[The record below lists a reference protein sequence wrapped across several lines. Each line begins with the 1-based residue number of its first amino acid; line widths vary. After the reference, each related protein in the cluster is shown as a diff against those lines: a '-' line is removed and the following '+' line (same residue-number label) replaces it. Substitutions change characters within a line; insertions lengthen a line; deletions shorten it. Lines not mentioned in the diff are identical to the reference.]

1 MLEQG
6 KFIKLGIVKRSTFG
20 LFLGDEDG
28 EEVLLPNKYCTDSM
42 KPGLDVEVFIYR
54 DSEDRKVATTL
65 TPKILFHEFAL
76 LKVTA
81 VAQVGAFMDWGLEKD
96 LMVPFREQPQNME
109 ESRWYIVYLDLD
121 EKSDRL
127 FASNRVERHL
137 QNDKLSVA
145 EGDEVSLLV
154 WQKTDLGYTVII
166 NHAHK
171 GLVFEN
177 EIFQDLNV
185 GEKLKGYVK
194 KVRDDNKID
203 ISLQAIGYLKFND
216 TNSELIFSALLE
228 NQGFL
233 PLTDKS
239 SPEAIYAQFGISK
252 KAFKK
257 SIGALYKQKKI
268 LIETSGIRCAN
279 FTIPR

>member
-1 MLEQG
+1 MIEQG

-20 LFLGDEDG
+20 LFLGDKDG

-65 TPKILFHEFAL
+65 TPKILFNEFAL

-81 VAQVGAFMDWGLEKD
+81 VAKVGAFMDWGLEKD
-96 LMVPFREQPQNME
+96 LMVPFREQPQDME
-109 ESRWYIVYLDLD
+109 EGRWYIVYLDLD

-145 EGDEVSLLV
+145 EGDEVSLVV

-166 NHAHK
+166 NHTHK

-203 ISLQAIGYLKFND
+203 ISLQPIGYLKFND
-216 TNSELIFSALLE
+216 ANSELIFSALKE

-239 SPEAIYAQFGISK
+239 SPEAIYSQFGISK

-268 LIETSGIRCAN
+268 LIETSGIRLLEE
-279 FTIPR
+279 

>member
-1 MLEQG
+1 MIEQG
-6 KFIKLGIVKRSTFG
+6 RFIRLNIVKRSTFG
-20 LFLGDEDG
+20 LFLGDEAG

-42 KPGLDVEVFIYR
+42 KPGLEVDVFIYR

-81 VAQVGAFMDWGLEKD
+81 VAKVGAFMDWGLEKD
-96 LMVPFREQPQNME
+96 LMVPFREQPQNMVE
-109 ESRWYIVYLDLD
+109 GRWYIVYLDLD

-127 FASNRVERHL
+127 YASNRVERYL
-137 QNDKLSVA
+137 QNDNLTVS
-145 EGDEVSLLV
+145 EGDEVSLVV
-154 WQKTDLGYTVII
+154 WQKTDLGYTVIVDHI
-166 NHAHK
+166 HK

-194 KVRDDNKID
+194 KVREDNKID

-216 TNSELIFSALLE
+216 ANSQVIFSALVE

-239 SPEAIYAQFGISK
+239 SPEAIYSQFGISK

-268 LIETSGIRCAN
+268 LIETSGIRLLEEKA
-279 FTIPR
+279 P

>member
-1 MLEQG
+1 MIEQG
-6 KFIKLGIVKRSTFG
+6 KFTRLSIVKRSTFG

-28 EEVLLPNKYCTDSM
+28 EEILLPNKYCTDSM

-65 TPKILFHEFAL
+65 TPKIRFNEFAL

-81 VAQVGAFMDWGLEKD
+81 LAKVGAFMDWGLEKD

-109 ESRWYIVYLDLD
+109 EGRWYIVYLDLD

-177 EIFQDLNV
+177 EIFQDLHV

-216 TNSELIFSALLE
+216 ANSELIFNALKE

-239 SPEAIYAQFGISK
+239 SPEAIYSQFGISK

-257 SIGALYKQKKI
+257 SIGALYKLKKI
-268 LIETSGIRCAN
+268 LIETSGIRLLEE
-279 FTIPR
+279 

>member
-1 MLEQG
+1 MIEQG
-6 KFIKLGIVKRSTFG
+6 KFISLRIVKRSTFG
-20 LFLGDEDG
+20 LFLGDDAG

-42 KPGLDVEVFIYR
+42 KPGLDVDVFIYR

-65 TPKILFHEFAL
+65 RPKILFHEFSL

-81 VAQVGAFMDWGLEKD
+81 LAKVGAFMDWGLEKD
-96 LMVPFREQPQNME
+96 LMVPFREQPQNMVE
-109 ESRWYIVYLDLD
+109 GRWYIVYLDLD
-121 EKSDRL
+121 EKTDRL
-127 FASNRVERHL
+127 FASNRIERHL
-137 QNDKLSVA
+137 QNDKLSVV

-194 KVRDDNKID
+194 KVREDNKID

-216 TNSELIFSALLE
+216 KNSELIYMALQE

-239 SPEAIYAQFGISK
+239 SPEDIYAQFGMSK

-257 SIGALYKQKKI
+257 SIGALYKQKRI
-268 LIETSGIRCAN
+268 LLEAGGIRS
-279 FTIPR
+279 TP

>member
-1 MLEQG
+1 MIEQG
-6 KFIKLGIVKRSTFG
+6 KFTRLSIVKRSTFG

-28 EEVLLPNKYCTDSM
+28 EEILLPNKYCTDSM

-109 ESRWYIVYLDLD
+109 EGRWYIVYLDLD

-216 TNSELIFSALLE
+216 ANSELIFNALKE

-239 SPEAIYAQFGISK
+239 SPEAIYSQFGISK

-257 SIGALYKQKKI
+257 SIGALYKLKKI
-268 LIETSGIRCAN
+268 LIETSGIRLLEE
-279 FTIPR
+279 

>member
-1 MLEQG
+1 MIEQG
-6 KFIKLGIVKRSTFG
+6 KFARLNIVKRSTFG
-20 LFLGDEDG
+20 LFLGDEAG

-42 KPGLDVEVFIYR
+42 KPGLEVDVFIYR

-81 VAQVGAFMDWGLEKD
+81 IAKVGAFMDWGLEKE

-109 ESRWYIVYLDLD
+109 EGRWYIVYLDLD

-127 FASNRVERHL
+127 FASNRVERYL
-137 QNDKLSVA
+137 QNDKLSVV
-145 EGDEVSLLV
+145 EGEEVSLVV
-154 WQKTDLGYTVII
+154 WQKTDLGYTVIV

-194 KVRDDNKID
+194 KVREDNKID

-216 TNSELIFSALLE
+216 VNSQVIFSALLE

-239 SPEAIYAQFGISK
+239 SPEAIYSQFGISK

-268 LIETSGIRCAN
+268 LIEASGIRLLKE
-279 FTIPR
+279 

>member
-1 MLEQG
+1 MIEQG
-6 KFIKLGIVKRSTFG
+6 KFTRLSIVKRSTFG

-28 EEVLLPNKYCTDSM
+28 EEILLPNKYCTDSM

-109 ESRWYIVYLDLD
+109 EGRWYIVYLDLD

-203 ISLQAIGYLKFND
+203 ISLQAIGCLKFND
-216 TNSELIFSALLE
+216 TNSELIFSALKE

-257 SIGALYKQKKI
+257 SVGALYKQKKVEI
-268 LIETSGIRCAN
+268 QSDGIKLI
-279 FTIPR
+279 

>member
-1 MLEQG
+1 MIEQG
-6 KFIKLGIVKRSTFG
+6 KFIRLNIVKRSTFG
-20 LFLGDEDG
+20 LFLGDEAG
-28 EEVLLPNKYCTDSM
+28 EELLLPNKYCTDSM
-42 KPGLDVEVFIYR
+42 KPGLEVDVFIYR

-65 TPKILFHEFAL
+65 TPKIRFHEFAL

-81 VAQVGAFMDWGLEKD
+81 VAKVGAFMDWGLEKD

-109 ESRWYIVYLDLD
+109 DGRWYIVYLDLD

-127 FASNRVERHL
+127 FASNRVERYL
-137 QNDKLSVA
+137 QNDKLSVV
-145 EGDEVSLLV
+145 EGEEVSLVV
-154 WQKTDLGYTVII
+154 WQKTDLGYTVIV

-185 GEKLKGYVK
+185 GEKHKGYVK
-194 KVRDDNKID
+194 KVREDNKID
-203 ISLQAIGYLKFND
+203 ISLQAIGYQKFND
-216 TNSELIFSALLE
+216 ANSEIIFSALVE

-239 SPEAIYAQFGISK
+239 SPEAIYSQFNISK

-268 LIETSGIRCAN
+268 LIETSGIRLLEEKA
-279 FTIPR
+279 P

>member
-1 MLEQG
+1 MIEQG

-42 KPGLDVEVFIYR
+42 KPGLDVDVFIYR

-65 TPKILFHEFAL
+65 TPKILFNEFAL

-81 VAQVGAFMDWGLEKD
+81 VAKVGAFMDWGLEKD

-109 ESRWYIVYLDLD
+109 EGRWYIVYLDLD

-145 EGDEVSLLV
+145 EGDEVSLVV

-216 TNSELIFSALLE
+216 ANSELIFSALKE

-239 SPEAIYAQFGISK
+239 SPEAIYSQFGISK

-268 LIETSGIRCAN
+268 LIETSGIRLLEEKA
-279 FTIPR
+279 P

>member
-1 MLEQG
+1 MIEQG
-6 KFIKLGIVKRSTFG
+6 KFVRLSIVKRSTFG
-20 LFLGDEDG
+20 LFLGDEAG
-28 EEVLLPNKYCTDSM
+28 EELLLPNKYCTDSM
-42 KPGLDVEVFIYR
+42 KPGLEADVFIYR

-65 TPKILFHEFAL
+65 TPKIRFHEFAL

-81 VAQVGAFMDWGLEKD
+81 VAKVGAFMDWGLEKE

-109 ESRWYIVYLDLD
+109 EGRWYIVYLDLD
-121 EKSDRL
+121 QKSDRL

-177 EIFQDLNV
+177 EIFTDLNV

-216 TNSELIFSALLE
+216 ANSELIFSALKE

-239 SPEAIYAQFGISK
+239 SPEVIYAQFGISK

-257 SIGALYKQKKI
+257 SVGALYKQKKI
-268 LIETSGIRCAN
+268 LIETSGIRLLEEKA
-279 FTIPR
+279 P

>member
-1 MLEQG
+1 MIEQG
-6 KFIKLGIVKRSTFG
+6 KFTRLSIVKRSTFG

-28 EEVLLPNKYCTDSM
+28 EEILLPNKYCTDSM

-65 TPKILFHEFAL
+65 TPKIRFNEFAL

-81 VAQVGAFMDWGLEKD
+81 LAKVGAFMDWGLEKD

-109 ESRWYIVYLDLD
+109 EGRWYIVYLDLD

-216 TNSELIFSALLE
+216 ANSELIFNALKE

-239 SPEAIYAQFGISK
+239 SPEAIYSQFGISK

-257 SIGALYKQKKI
+257 SIGALYKLKKI
-268 LIETSGIRCAN
+268 LIETSGIRLLEE
-279 FTIPR
+279 

>member
-1 MLEQG
+1 MIEQG

-20 LFLGDEDG
+20 LFLGDKDG

-54 DSEDRKVATTL
+54 DSEDRKIATTL
-65 TPKILFHEFAL
+65 TPKILFNEFAL

-81 VAQVGAFMDWGLEKD
+81 VARVGAFMDWGLEKD

-109 ESRWYIVYLDLD
+109 EGRWYIVYLDLD

-127 FASNRVERHL
+127 FASNRVERYL

-145 EGDEVSLLV
+145 EEDEVSLVV

-216 TNSELIFSALLE
+216 ANSDLIFNALME
-228 NQGFL
+228 NKGFL

-239 SPEAIYAQFGISK
+239 SPEAIYSQFGISK

-268 LIETSGIRCAN
+268 LIETSGIRLLEE
-279 FTIPR
+279 

>member
-1 MLEQG
+1 
-6 KFIKLGIVKRSTFG
+6 
-20 LFLGDEDG
+20 
-28 EEVLLPNKYCTDSM
+28 
-42 KPGLDVEVFIYR
+42 
-54 DSEDRKVATTL
+54 
-65 TPKILFHEFAL
+65 
-76 LKVTA
+76 
-81 VAQVGAFMDWGLEKD
+81 
-96 LMVPFREQPQNME
+96 ME
-109 ESRWYIVYLDLD
+109 EGRWYIVYLDLD

-177 EIFQDLNV
+177 EIFQDLHV
-185 GEKLKGYVK
+185 GEKLKAYVK
-194 KVRDDNKID
+194 KIRDDNKID
-203 ISLQAIGYLKFND
+203 ISLQPIGYNKFND
-216 TNSELIFSALLE
+216 ANSELIFNALNE

-239 SPEAIYAQFGISK
+239 SPEAIYSQFGISK

-257 SIGALYKQKKI
+257 SIGALYKLKKI
-268 LIETSGIRCAN
+268 LIETSGIRLLEE
-279 FTIPR
+279 